1 MMDLFSGLLIISSLS
16 CTLVTGFI
24 FTYAVIVMPGLGNLG
39 EREFIRAFQ
48 AIDGIIQ
55 DGQPVFMLVWVGL
68 IISVLVPCLALCSQM
83 PEI

>member
-1 MMDLFSGLLIISSLS
+1 MMDLSSGLLIISSLS

-24 FTYAVIVMPGLGNLG
+24 FTYAVIVMPGLGNPG